1 MALKSGWGGGKGMNG
16 TTTAKSGSS
25 VVKKGFGKARAGT
38 KGAANKG
45 YK

>member
-1 MALKSGWGGGKGMNG
+1 MAMKSGWGGGKGMNG
-16 TTTAKSGSS
+16 TKTAKGGS
-25 VVKKGFGKARAGT
+25 VIKAGFGKARAGT